1 MTTWHGYFAIEDVAL
16 TPDQRAAIIALLR
29 ELGPV
34 SDPQPAHLMQF
45 RPSLDGSRAI
55 FEALFNADNL
65 TVVSIKAKLAAA
77 VGINASLIADS
88 AQQTAYG
95 PLVTYSVASVDRM
108 RFLVFGGGAATWEE
122 SRVQARQFI
131 IDNYAEWEDLEA
143 LENA

>member
-1 MTTWHGYFAIEDVAL
+1 MTNWHGYFAIEDVAL

-55 FEALFNADNL
+55 FEALFNADNI
-65 TVVSIKAKLAAA
+65 TVVSIKAKLATA
-77 VGINASLIADS
+77 VGVDPSLIDDS
-88 AQQTAYG
+88 TQQTVYG
-95 PLVTYSVASVDRM
+95 PLVTYSVASVDRL
-108 RFLVFGGGAATWEE
+108 RYLVYGGGATWEE

-131 IDNYAEWEDLEA
+131 LDNYAEWENLEA
-143 LENA
+143 